1 MHALRL
7 AIALGLLLTV
17 TATAATR
24 RTVVFL
30 GDSLTA
36 GYGLESSQAY
46 PALIE
51 KRIQQA
57 GLPWEVVN
65 AGISGDTS
73 SGGLARVGWL
83 LRRPVDILV
92 LALGANDG
100 LRGISPAETKRN
112 LTGIIEQVRAKN
124 PAVKVVLCG
133 MQLPPNMGENFGRDF
148 REVFPAVAQEQKAAL
163 VPFLL
168 DGVGGVRELNQEDRV
183 HPTAKGQ
190 ERLADNVWKLLEP
203 LLRDA

>member
-7 AIALGLLLTV
+7 AIALGLLL
-17 TATAATR
+17 AASVHAAPR

-36 GYGLESSQAY
+36 GYGLEASESY
-46 PALIE
+46 PALLE

-57 GLPWEVVN
+57 GLPWDVVN

-83 LRRPVDILV
+83 LRRPVDVLV

-124 PAVKVVLCG
+124 PAVKIVLCG

-168 DGVGGVRELNQEDRV
+168 EGVGGVRELNQEDRV

-190 ERLADNVWKLLEP
+190 ERLAENVWKLLEP
-203 LLRDA
+203 VLRQ